1 MPLVTLPQ
9 LVASKISNKLTSAT
23 LGLRSLALPHKEPP
37 INALHLDN
45 AAATDTESK
54 LSIARSHET
63 HSPITANPVIQ
74 LLGTHFRE
82 VDVRDLNEDAGLIK
96 VGLSEL
102 PSRSAIIHPS
112 VVVLD
117 SRHLRHHVHPQ

>member
-9 LVASKISNKLTSAT
+9 LVAGIISNKLASAT

-45 AAATDTESK
+45 AAIEDAEGK
-54 LSIARSHET
+54 LGITCPCRADP
-63 HSPITANPVIQ
+63 PIPTYSVIQ
-74 LLGTHFRE
+74 LLSTHFRE
-82 VDVRDLNEDAGLIK
+82 VDVRDLDKDAGLIK

-112 VVVLD
+112 VVALD